1 MLNKMT
7 LDYEVHQ
14 SKIISTRIN
23 DDGKQVRVVRL
34 KKKKKKLISI
44 EDTKIDI
51 EAENLVR

>member
-34 KKKKKKLISI
+34 KKKKKKLIGI
-44 EDTKIDI
+44 EDTRIDI
-51 EAENLVR
+51 EVQNLVR